1 MHTHARRFVPAAGVD
16 WLLPLYDPMVRLL
29 VREEHVRGRLLEA
42 AQIGE
47 GARVLDLGCGTGS
60 LVVMLKRR
68 HPSSRVS
75 AIDPDPKALARAR
88 AKVQRAG
95 ADVAF
100 EQGFADALPYEAGA
114 FDRVVSSFMLHH
126 LTGAEKDAAL
136 RESFR
141 VLAPGGTL
149 HVLDFTER
157 RGGGGLHALAQRLHG
172 GRAGDDALGVGLAER
187 MRGAGFADVAELEQ
201 IRSLAGRISLHR
213 GRRPA

>member
-29 VREEHVRGRLLEA
+29 VREERVRGRLLEA
-42 AQIGE
+42 AEIGE

-68 HPSSRVS
+68 HPSARVA

-88 AKVQRAG
+88 AKVERAG

-100 EQGFADALPYEAGA
+100 EQGFADALPYEDGA
-114 FDRVVSSFMLHH
+114 FERVVSSFMLHH

-149 HVLDFTER
+149 HVQDFTER
-157 RGGGGLHALAQRLHG
+157 HGAGLHALAQRLHG
-172 GRAGDDALGVGLAER
+172 GSHAEDAIGSGLAER
-187 MRGAGFADVAELEQ
+187 MRAAGFGDVAELEQ
-201 IRSLAGRISLHR
+201 IRTLAGSISLHR
-213 GRRPA
+213 GRRAA

>member
-29 VREEHVRGRLLEA
+29 VREERVRGRLLEA
-42 AQIGE
+42 AEIGE

-68 HPSSRVS
+68 HPSARVS

-88 AKVQRAG
+88 AKVERAR
-95 ADVAF
+95 AEVAF
-100 EQGFADALPYEAGA
+100 EQGFADALPYQDGA
-114 FDRVVSSFMLHH
+114 FDRVLSSLMLHH
-126 LTGAEKDAAL
+126 LTGSEKDEAL

-149 HVLDFTER
+149 HVLDFTESR
-157 RGGGGLHALAQRLHG
+157 RGGLHALAQRLHG
-172 GRAGDDALGVGLAER
+172 GHSAGDDALGAGLAER
-187 MRGAGFADVAELEQ
+187 MRAAGFVDVAELEQ
-201 IRSLAGRISLHR
+201 TRTLAGRISLHR
-213 GRRPA
+213 GHRPA

>member
-42 AQIGE
+42 AEIGE

-60 LVVMLKRR
+60 LVAMLKRR
-68 HPSSRVS
+68 QPSSRVS

-88 AKVQRAG
+88 AKLERAG
-95 ADVAF
+95 AEVAF
-100 EQGFADALPYEAGA
+100 EQAFGDALPYDAGA
-114 FDRVVSSFMLHH
+114 FDRVISSFMLHH
-126 LTGAEKDAAL
+126 LTSSEKDATL
-136 RESFR
+136 REAFR

-149 HVLDFTER
+149 HVLDFTELH
-157 RGGGGLHALAQRLHG
+157 GGGFHALAQRLHG
-172 GRAGDDALGVGLAER
+172 SSHTAEDAVGVGLSER
-187 MRGAGFADVAELEQ
+187 MRAAGFSDVAELEQ